1 LLNLAQGANCQ
12 AFVLMP
18 FTSGDRVLGGILLGS
33 ENPETLTPANL
44 EPYYSIT
51 EMANTALEKIA
62 AIEGITQSYAELQSL
77 NSIGQAIST
86 ETELDTLFEILHCQI
101 VQVVGK
107 VDYLIA
113 LYDSETELIEI
124 PYLTEGDQILS
135 MPAFPLG
142 RGLASIVIRSR
153 QPLMITENTTERARA
168 LGAIVTGNKP
178 AKSWLGVPMII
189 AGDVVGAVAI
199 QDTEHEHRFTD
210 SDLRLLTALAAQVA
224 PIVRNARLLAETQAA
239 AERDRHLY
247 EITDQIRRATSLE
260 AILEITTRELSD
272 ALNLKRARIDIRV
285 NPSEVK
291 TSPHKSEG
299 GTE

>member
-1 LLNLAQGANCQ
+1 
-12 AFVLMP
+12 
-18 FTSGDRVLGGILLGS
+18 
-33 ENPETLTPANL
+33 
-44 EPYYSIT
+44 
-51 EMANTALEKIA
+51 
-62 AIEGITQSYAELQSL
+62 
-77 NSIGQAIST
+77 
-86 ETELDTLFEILHCQI
+86 
-101 VQVVGK
+101 
-107 VDYLIA
+107 
-113 LYDSETELIEI
+113 
-124 PYLTEGDQILS
+124 
-135 MPAFPLG
+135 
-142 RGLASIVIRSR
+142 
-153 QPLMITENTTERARA
+153 MITENTTERARA